1 MQFLTIMLLQ
11 ASAAADAVAH
21 GLPPADFLDDLI
33 AICIVLFILSG
44 INEKITQLIR
54 NYAPF
59 KIGSILGLK
68 KLKIWQNVGKNAKTW
83 KGSSAKVVEREVN
96 SLSFFTGLII
106 ASAFHVNLFKM
117 IGSSNPRGQLFW
129 DAPKWHSYLNPVD
142 FIVLIL
148 SLGLTGF
155 FLTFG
160 SKFFHD
166 LLDLLFE
173 VKNAKKK
180 LADDNTFKAEN
191 TEQLDTFLHKSYS
204 DIINSAISQN
214 VTLLSNPD
222 MVGSPSHGKM
232 LKNNRWVDCIDIN
245 LKGHDRGT
253 IPLSVNFGLS
263 TGQTIT
269 VPVNVVTGLGEA
281 AVHGEQGS
289 QVSAS
294 EFPKYKGTICCMVQT
309 PDKLKKLVT
318 CSHVMMNGG
327 GYNNSGQL
335 SKQVPSNIDGQPD
348 GHFVWAKRNAV
359 LDMALL
365 QCDINQFVYQV
376 QPKKERALSPDDL
389 MKKVKIV
396 RQGGN
401 VVESRIINHC
411 IAGGIPINYDGQNL
425 SIFNLIRLANVTID
439 GNVTTYSPPTQQ
451 GDSGACVY
459 DMLDSPIG
467 MIIAGDEK
475 YSYAVA
481 ITRMLKDIDAT
492 IITS

>member
-1 MQFLTIMLLQ
+1 MQFLTITLLQ
-11 ASAAADAVAH
+11 AGSATDANGH
-21 GLPPADFLDDLI
+21 GLPPADSLDDLI
-33 AICIVLFILSG
+33 VICIILFILSG

-59 KIGSILGLK
+59 KIGSIWGIKSLK
-68 KLKIWQNVGKNAKTW
+68 MWQNVGKTAKTW
-83 KGSSAKVVEREVN
+83 KGSSRKVVEREVN

-106 ASAFHVNLFKM
+106 ACAFHVDLFNM
-117 IGSSNPRGQLFW
+117 IGSDDPRAQLFW
-129 DAPKWHSYLNPVD
+129 DAQKWDRYLNPID
-142 FIVLIL
+142 FIVLVL

-180 LADDNTFKAEN
+180 LADDNTFKVEN
-191 TEQLDTFLHKSYS
+191 TEQLDTFLNKSYS
-204 DIINSAISQN
+204 DIISSAISQN
-214 VTLLSNPD
+214 VAVLSNPD

-232 LKNNRWVDCIDIN
+232 LKNNHWVDCIDIN
-245 LKGHDRGT
+245 LKGNDPGA
-253 IPLSVNFGLS
+253 IPPTVNFSLS
-263 TGQTIT
+263 TGQTVT
-269 VPVNVVTGLGEA
+269 VPVHVVMGLGQA

-289 QVSAS
+289 PVSAS
-294 EFPKYKGTICCMVQT
+294 VSPKYKGTICCMVKT
-309 PDKLKKLVT
+309 PDNIKKLVT
-318 CSHVMMNGG
+318 CSHVMMNGSG
-327 GYNNSGQL
+327 DNNSGQL
-335 SKQVPSNIDGQPD
+335 AKHVPSNVDGFAD
-348 GHFVWAKRNAV
+348 GNFVWAKRNAV

-365 QCDINQFVYQV
+365 QCDTTDFVYQV
-376 QPKKERALSPDDL
+376 QPRKERAPSPADL

-401 VVESRIINHC
+401 LVESYIINHC
-411 IAGGIPINYDGQNL
+411 VTDGIPINYNGQHL
-425 SIFNLIRLANVTID
+425 SLFNLIRLSNVTID
-439 GNVTTYSPPTQQ
+439 GNTTTYSPPTQQ